1 MYSLL
6 FMYVHGLMSYARL
19 IADYP
24 ILFSVR
30 STVII
35 LPYRIFLFGL
45 FLIKN
50 EQILKINNFALLFQD
65 ERTSNQV
72 RDYLELGSSKLL
84 ARMYNKALGEKH
96 GFLPDDEIKPREP
109 KNKGIGKSS
118 TKSAPLVNVQMEIK
132 VGNALMHRIYKISLV
147 GCPKKNMNF
156 SKSAYGHFFPFS
168 QVP

>member
-19 IADYP
+19 IADYS

-118 TKSAPLVNVQMEIK
+118 VKSAPPVNVQMEIK

-147 GCPKKNMNF
+147 GCPKKT
-156 SKSAYGHFFPFS
+156 
-168 QVP
+168 